1 MEPSAAPLDTTPD
14 PAIVQPPGASPPV
27 PPREQQQEQL
37 RIGESGQ
44 FSEGLEDRGEH
55 PPVPHPAPAFLHAA
69 PLSGEPPRPET
80 PNTHPRQLFL
90 HPPCSTL
97 APRSPGPA
105 PSSSFR
111 HSSPSAPSSSALAA
125 PHRLLPS

>member
-44 FSEGLEDRGEH
+44 FSEGLEDREDRVVEGRRKKGD
-55 PPVPHPAPAFLHAA
+55 VD
-69 PLSGEPPRPET
+69 S
-80 PNTHPRQLFL
+80 
-90 HPPCSTL
+90 C
-97 APRSPGPA
+97 
-105 PSSSFR
+105 
-111 HSSPSAPSSSALAA
+111 
-125 PHRLLPS
+125 